1 MHRYSWLF
9 LILQMLFAPLS
20 VLAGAA
26 SSLPITSERIQLML
40 NQGSSYVKAGPN
52 CYSSV
57 LFASGFI
64 DDWALVDDGL
74 DKVLASSG
82 CKELESISEVQPG
95 DIFTIEGF
103 AARYTNLRT
112 HTGLFVSSTE
122 IFAKMGNAP
131 QNMTAIENAK
141 NNINLYMS
149 SGASNRCRKNAFN
162 SKFKSTCLEDSL
174 FPNYYR
180 CDFKALRNEIENS
193 SVALVWRELSTVR
206 KKLAAATLSPISDAD
221 IVQIQSSLQ
230 KMHISLPAE
239 ESSEIVAIVIGFLE
253 DAKTQADLL
262 IKTP

>member
-20 VLAGAA
+20 VLAGAG

-103 AARYTNLRT
+103 AARYTNSRI

-131 QNMTAIENAK
+131 HNMTSIENAK
-141 NNINLYMS
+141 NNISIYMS
-149 SGASNRCRKNAFN
+149 SGASKGCRKNAFN
-162 SKFKSTCLEDSL
+162 AKFKSKCIEDSL
-174 FPNYYR
+174 FPVYYR
-180 CDFKALRNEIENS
+180 CDFKALRNGIEKS
-193 SVALVWRELSTVR
+193 SAGLVWRELLTVR
-206 KKLAAATLSPISDAD
+206 KKLAAATLSPNSEAD
-221 IVQIQSSLQ
+221 IVQIQNSLQ
-230 KMHISLPAE
+230 QVHISLPADD
-239 ESSEIVAIVIGFLE
+239 SSEIMAVVKGFLE

-262 IKTP
+262 IKNP